1 MELAWKPTARAAIER
16 AENSENP
23 SMDRSLAVRASRGH
37 HTHHKWPGEN
47 NRNCS
52 KEKRPPVEG
61 GQSEKNGRDDETREF
76 DPDEQPL
83 PALEDL
89 KDIQFDVAHVATF
102 SSSAALRKTLW
113 PLASVQL

>member
-1 MELAWKPTARAAIER
+1 MELSWKPAARAAIER

-23 SMDRSLAVRASRGH
+23 SMYRSLAVRAPRGH
-37 HTHHKWPGEN
+37 HIHHKWPGEN

-52 KEKRPPVEG
+52 KEKRPAVED
-61 GQSEKNGRDDETREF
+61 GQSEENGRDGETQEL

-89 KDIQFDVAHVATF
+89 KDIQFDIAHVVTF
-102 SSSAALRKTLW
+102 
-113 PLASVQL
+113 